1 MSRIDEMQ
9 NITQEEPQVASPDA
23 PVGEQEQ
30 TGGTLKKGDREAIE
44 AIKKFTE
51 EDYNADI
58 SIKSILGGDFLMS
71 RFVMQQVLFVMFLVF
86 LAIIYTGNRYSSQQD
101 SIEIDSLRSRLQDV
115 KYNVLTQ
122 SSELMNL
129 MRQSNVEKA
138 LREMNDSTLQNAI
151 TPPYLIRTNEESKAQ
166 VSKAQVR
173 EVMVDSVKSTH
184 EVQKA
189 EAQPQKEAKAEEQKP
204 EETKV
209 EETKAEETQP
219 NNTDRQ

>member
-71 RFVMQQVLFVMFLVF
+71 RFVMRQVLFIMFCAF
-86 LAIIYTGNRYSSQQD
+86 LMIIYTGNRYSSQQD
-101 SIEIDSLRSRLQDV
+101 AIAIDSLRSLLQDK
-115 KYNVLTQ
+115 KYDVLTQ

-138 LREMNDSTLQNAI
+138 LREMNDTTLQNPI
-151 TPPYLIRTNEESKAQ
+151 TPPYLIRTNEEAKRPASQTA
-166 VSKAQVR
+166 VR
-173 EVMVDSVKSTH
+173 EVLVDTTT
-184 EVQKA
+184 A
-189 EAQPQKEAKAEEQKP
+189 ERHSSAEQPKAEEKT
-204 EETKV
+204 EEGAEV
-209 EETKAEETQP
+209 KAEEKNEEKT
-219 NNTDRQ
+219 NNNNNAEQ